1 MERPHGIVLIAEG
14 RYLSQAQPTGLYEEL
29 RGRGVAVR
37 VVNPESPTPGAC
49 DLRAAGWIDGAEGCV
64 ARGRSDAVLAA
75 LGEAERRGVPV
86 LNPSSSIRRV
96 VDKAAMG
103 RELAR
108 AGVPIPLTWAGDAAG
123 LVDCVPAGEYPV
135 IAKPAFGDNCRGVQ
149 VCDGPAELAA
159 LASGD
164 AARTGI
170 RPGETILVQPY
181 LATDGFDL
189 KLYGVGRHAW
199 AIRKPSPMT
208 GIASGARPHSLA
220 LSPTLRSLA
229 ERCGEIFELDL
240 WGVDCIETPAGPLVI
255 EVNEYP
261 NYTGVAGASGAIADL
276 LLARAGAPRPVGAS
290 QRKSPVLSRMA
301 PGVTR

>member
-1 MERPHGIVLIAEG
+1 MVLIAEG
-14 RYLSQAQPTGLYEEL
+14 RYLAQAQPAGLCEEL
-29 RGRGVAVR
+29 RGRGIAVE
-37 VVNPESPTPGAC
+37 VVDPEAPAPGAIDSC
-49 DLRAAGWIDGAEGCV
+49 DPGWIDGADGCV

-75 LGEAERRGVPV
+75 LEEAERRGVPV
-86 LNPSSSIRRV
+86 LNPARSIRRV

-103 RELAR
+103 RELAG
-108 AGVPIPLTWAGDAAG
+108 AGVPIPPTWAGDTAD
-123 LVDCVPAGEYPV
+123 LVDSVPASEYPV

-149 VCDGPAELAA
+149 VCDGPAELGA

-199 AIRKPSPMT
+199 AIRKPSPIA
-208 GIASGARPHSLA
+208 GIASGARPHRLA

-229 ERCGEIFELDL
+229 ERCGEIFHLDL

-261 NYTGVAGASGAIADL
+261 NYTGVAGASRAIADL
-276 LLARAGAPRPVGAS
+276 LLARARAPSAGRCTPAQIARS
-290 QRKSPVLSRMA
+290 QPHGI
-301 PGVTR
+301 GVTR